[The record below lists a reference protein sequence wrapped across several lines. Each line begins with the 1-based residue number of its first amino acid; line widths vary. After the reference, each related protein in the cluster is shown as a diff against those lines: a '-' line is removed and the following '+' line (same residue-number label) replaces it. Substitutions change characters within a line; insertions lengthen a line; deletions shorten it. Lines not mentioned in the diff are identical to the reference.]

1 MNKVERSYKYVKVI
15 AEQNNI
21 IISFITED
29 LEYRFSNKYNR
40 AEMDDFD
47 KNVIELALTAVA
59 QGGALNI
66 IGYYEGDRP
75 DAGGPLSIES
85 VSVKVG

>member
-1 MNKVERSYKYVKVI
+1 MPAIEKSYKFIKVI
-15 AEQNNI
+15 ARPSTI
-21 IISFITED
+21 IMTVITED
-29 LEYRFSNKYNR
+29 SEYHFKNQYNR

-47 KNVIELALTAVA
+47 KNLIEWALTAVA

-75 DAGGPLSIES
+75 DSGGPLSIES
-85 VSVKVG
+85 VSVKAG